1 MLNFL
6 ILITKVHQGSS
17 CSCCVGIIQSSDIKL
32 HTAARWSVRHPV
44 RCRRNGLDWPFSH
57 CLLKHIKNSKINRHH
72 SYCRV
77 LLLSVFSA
85 RFCVRTNVNAD
96 AAVLWKMQ
104 NKPGSDWSWGRSLMS
119 CSQSVLEGF
128 RRRWRKRTELQV
140 TICPDEEVEVKNI
153 QRTLCVLLF
162 KGNQLNRASSGPRA
176 RETNSWNMDGTK

>member
-17 CSCCVGIIQSSDIKL
+17 CSCCVGIVQSSDIKL

-85 RFCVRTNVNAD
+85 SILCPNKCKRRRSGPVKD
-96 AAVLWKMQ
+96 AEQAWLRLKLREKSDVLQPECLGGVQTTLEEEDWTAGDDL
-104 NKPGSDWSWGRSLMS
+104 PGWGGRSQKHPKDS
-119 CSQSVLEGF
+119 VCSSVL
-128 RRRWRKRTELQV
+128 RKQ
-140 TICPDEEVEVKNI
+140 
-153 QRTLCVLLF
+153 
-162 KGNQLNRASSGPRA
+162 A
-176 RETNSWNMDGTK
+176 

>member
-17 CSCCVGIIQSSDIKL
+17 CSCCVGIVQSSDIKL

-128 RRRWRKRTELQV
+128 RRCWRKRTELRSKSK
-140 TICPDEEVEVKNI
+140 TSKG
-153 QRTLCVLLF
+153 LCVFFCFKETSLIELLLVRGLVKQTAETWMEQN
-162 KGNQLNRASSGPRA
+162 KGF
-176 RETNSWNMDGTK
+176 D